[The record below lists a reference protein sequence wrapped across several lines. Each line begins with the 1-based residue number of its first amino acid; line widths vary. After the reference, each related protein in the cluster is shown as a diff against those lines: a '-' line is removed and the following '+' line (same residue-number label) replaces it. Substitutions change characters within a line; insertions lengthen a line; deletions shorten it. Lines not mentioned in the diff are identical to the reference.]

1 MTVYKKLI
9 MKALNVADDVVV
21 RESNEMQKSFQL
33 DFELNYSEED
43 LNDFAKELSVE
54 DEKILEE
61 ILTLQEQGRGESNFM
76 KDLIEVAKAGT
87 MRYLDAMT
95 DTGET
100 FDRMK
105 DPDAVRDLNDE
116 TIIKKNPSTDPNA
129 KRDTRTMNEARYEVF
144 DRNVEGSTC
153 GMSPEGA
160 KRFIRHKEAYSQR
173 TKSVTGISNENH
185 SLNYKNDENANF
197 ESLSGLRGYRVGK
210 VVPMYSADEIRKM
223 YESRRLE
230 LGNIDNP
237 SNWIMQE
244 NYKRFE
250 DSLMKEYGFKSRS
263 AALNWMRENH
273 LTVHEGPDGMFLV
286 PTDVHDAVKHS
297 GYRSK
302 MSALLKG
309 DITQEEL
316 DAYVTQEK
324 IKYVKHEAKVRGVRA
339 IKGIG
344 ISAMKD
350 VLKCSVIVV
359 CEETYSEFNHKSDE
373 TFIDRMLRVLKNSWE
388 HVKAK
393 CDNILKNIWSNIKG
407 SLLSEFLT
415 AINDFFLGTFKN
427 IFRIVRQMFGSI
439 KSAFKIIFSSDGNI
453 SFGERI
459 YEAAKVLSAG
469 IVGIIGFSLNELIQ
483 KGLTSVGI
491 PFAAFI
497 AECLSGLFAG
507 IMSAIVIMLFDKLKR
522 YFKTRSV
529 AVQTL
534 QLHSRSLCIN
544 SAQIQISSL
553 KMDMQMF
560 GAYNFIGQVFSSI
573 KEDYQHIQEE
583 NIKSENA
590 LSQLKHELEGQSV
603 RLSQL
608 HDLGLM
614 NNDDEF

>member
-324 IKYVKHEAKVRGVRA
+324 IEYVKHEAKVRGVRA

>member
-1 MTVYKKLI
+1 

-230 LGNIDNP
+230 PGNIDNP

-250 DSLMKEYGFKSRS
+250 DSLMKEYGIKSRS

-324 IKYVKHEAKVRGVRA
+324 IEYVKHEAKVRGVRA

-373 TFIDRMLRVLKNSWE
+373 TFIDRLLRVLKNSWD

>member
-1 MTVYKKLI
+1 

-324 IKYVKHEAKVRGVRA
+324 IEYVKHEAKVRGVRA

>member
-1 MTVYKKLI
+1 
-9 MKALNVADDVVV
+9 MKAMNVADDVVV

>member
-1 MTVYKKLI
+1 

>member
-1 MTVYKKLI
+1 

-324 IKYVKHEAKVRGVRA
+324 IEYVKHEAKVRGVRA

-553 KMDMQMF
+553 KMDMQML